1 MVWVMT
7 AALTFIA
14 VIEFAVLLAF
24 VGKSRSRSPAR
35 PMAPAG
41 GVESDRISPQAQ
53 SPKVRKPPPARSQ
66 AFDVRDVE
74 INDDFRM
81 ALDLIEQQ
89 DQSLF
94 ITGKAGTGKS
104 TLLCYFRATTEK
116 SVVVLAPT
124 GLAAI
129 NVGGQT
135 VHSFFRFPPRLIE
148 PQNLLPSRNADLLRR
163 LKTIVIDEVSM
174 VRTDL
179 MDGIDVALRLNR
191 GRPNTPFGGVQV
203 ILIGD
208 LFQLPPI
215 VRERELRDYFA
226 SRYGGL
232 YFFRAPVFGQTPLHV
247 IDLQKVYRQT
257 DANFLH
263 LLNGIRERRLD
274 NGVLES
280 LNSRVREF
288 QDLGQP
294 EEYVTLTPTNQAAFQ
309 INMSFLERLPGPEH
323 TFEAIVSGRFDP
335 SSFPTDSTL
344 RLKVGAQVMMLR
356 NDPNK
361 RWVNGTRGVVSEV
374 DANRLCVAIEAGS
387 HEIQRHTWENVEY
400 VFNRQENRIEQR
412 VIGTFQQYP
421 LRLAWALTI
430 HKSQGQTFD
439 RVYLDLGSG
448 AFAHGQTYVA
458 LSRCRSLDG
467 IALSRPVFASDVILD
482 DAIYGYRNVFT
493 PITAGAS

>member
-1 MVWVMT
+1 MI
-7 AALTFIA
+7 AALIVFA
-14 VIEFAVLLAF
+14 VVGFVVLLASLA
-24 VGKSRSRSPAR
+24 KRKSRSPAR
-35 PMAPAG
+35 PTAPPS
-41 GVESDRISPQAQ
+41 GVDSDRL
-53 SPKVRKPPPARSQ
+53 SPKVQPPKVRTPPSARSQ

-81 ALDLIEQQ
+81 ALDLIERQN
-89 DQSLF
+89 QSLF

-104 TLLCYFRATTEK
+104 TLLRYFRATTKK

-135 VHSFFRFPPRLIE
+135 VHSFFKFPPHLID
-148 PQNLLPSRNADLLRR
+148 PQKLRPSRNVDLLRR
-163 LKTIVIDEVSM
+163 LQTLVIDEVSM
-174 VRTDL
+174 VRADL
-179 MDGIDVALRLNR
+179 MDGIDTALRLNR

-208 LFQLPPI
+208 LFQLPP
-215 VRERELRDYFA
+215 VVKEQELKQYFA
-226 SRYGGL
+226 SCYGGP
-232 YFFRAPVFGQTPLHV
+232 YFFRAPVFSQTRLHV

-263 LLNGIRERRLD
+263 LLNSIRERCLD

-280 LNSRVREF
+280 LNSRLREF
-288 QDLGQP
+288 EDLEQPGQ
-294 EEYVTLTPTNQAAFQ
+294 YVTLTPTNQAAFQ
-309 INMSFLERLPGPEH
+309 INMSFLDRISGPEH
-323 TFEAIVSGRFDP
+323 TFEAIVSGKFDP
-335 SSFPTDSTL
+335 ASFPTDSTL
-344 RLKVGAQVMMLR
+344 RLKVGARIMMIR

-361 RWVNGTRGVVSEV
+361 RWVNGSLGVISELGPT
-374 DANRLCVAIEAGS
+374 RLCVAIDGAS
-387 HEIQRHTWENVEY
+387 YEIERHTWENVEY
-400 VFNRQENRIEQR
+400 VFNRQENKIEQR

-467 IALSRPVFASDVILD
+467 IALSRPVFASDVIFD
-482 DAIYGYRNVFT
+482 EAIYGYRSVFT
-493 PITAGAS
+493 PITTGSS